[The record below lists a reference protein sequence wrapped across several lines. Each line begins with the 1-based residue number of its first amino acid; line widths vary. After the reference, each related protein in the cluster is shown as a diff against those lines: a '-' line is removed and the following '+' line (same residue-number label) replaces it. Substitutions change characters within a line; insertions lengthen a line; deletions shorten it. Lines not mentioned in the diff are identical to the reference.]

1 MNKVKIAGAM
11 LGLGV
16 MVFATPVVFDKLMN
30 AKLAQMIKELQQK
43 GIQIEEINN
52 KSSYLK
58 TNKIFKV
65 IIPGNVINVEGV
77 KDLVLEVG
85 TEFKNLPVTKVDFR
99 GKVLRVDFYDRE
111 FTQKFNQAIKDKIKF
126 VVITPDFKIYRYKIL
141 DNDIVFE
148 DTDFIYKSINGVYSY
163 PKKNDLKV
171 GSFLIKGINEPV
183 SFEFKNNHIVTKND
197 KFEKSSDY
205 TGNLFFKVQDI
216 KGSVLNIT
224 NNTLLTFRGKY
235 ATYVNNSGF
244 DALTIQ
250 NFGKI
255 EKFKAKFEL
264 NHLLSLAVRKFLK
277 NPKDKSYLNGIFKE
291 GFSGDGSVSIKK
303 VTFKNN
309 DLGFFNFNSKLR
321 VLPIKD
327 SNITNE
333 TLKSHLIVDTQIKTT
348 PAFMGVLSMVLPQ
361 LILLAKPSSDGSVK
375 IEIKYD
381 RGKIIVNGTPIN

>member
-30 AKLAQMIKELQQK
+30 AKLAQMIKELQKK

-58 TNKIFKV
+58 TNKVFKV
-65 IIPGNVINVEGV
+65 VIPGNVINVEGV

-85 TEFKNLPVTKVDFR
+85 TEFKNLPVTKVDFK
-99 GKVLRVDFYDRE
+99 GKILRIDFYDKE
-111 FTQKFNQAIKDKIKF
+111 FTQKFNQAIKDKINF
-126 VVITPDFKIYRYKIL
+126 VVITPDFKLYRYKIL

-148 DTDFIYKSINGVYSY
+148 DADFIYKSINGVYYY
-163 PKKNDLKV
+163 PEKNDLKI
-171 GSFLIKGINEPV
+171 GSFLIKGINDPV
-183 SFEFKNNHIVTKND
+183 SFEFKNNHIVTKNE
-197 KFEKSSDY
+197 KFKKSSDY
-205 TGNLFFKVQDI
+205 TGNLFFKVQNI
-216 KGSVLNIT
+216 RGSVLNIC

-255 EKFKAKFEL
+255 ENFKAKFEL
-264 NHLLSLAVRKFLK
+264 NHLLSSAVYKFLK
-277 NPKDKSYLNGIFKE
+277 NPKDKRYLNKIFKE
-291 GFSGDGSVSIKK
+291 GFSGSGSVSIKK
-303 VTFKNN
+303 VTFKSN

-321 VLPIKD
+321 VLPIKNN
-327 SNITNE
+327 NINNE
-333 TLKSHLIVDTQIKTT
+333 VLKSHLIVDTQIKTT

-361 LILLAKPSSDGSVK
+361 LIILAKPSSDGSVK

-381 RGKIIVNGTPIN
+381 KGKIIVNGTPIN